1 MFLIVSRCCCY
12 RRSCRSSL
20 RPWLEERPTSILSW
34 TLGRVEEGWAASM
47 AHNFIK
53 WESYY
58 DYERLCIVVHCL
70 YCLYCL
76 VCIVMY
82 CDSFWC
88 TNPEAPVGYG
98 CPWWCII
105 QRHTV
110 TKHSWNT
117 EWTLMIHGISLRI
130 YRYLLHM
137 CRLHI
142 GIHTR
147 SWVIVS
153 QYNSAVHLK
162 LIQCR
167 MLCTCW
173 ELTSHKPQDN
183 TVRHVKEALQAF
195 GNGWKMGR
203 VHQPS
208 LSAWHGKWQFS
219 RESLPNFAAETSGG
233 WFLGLFKSLTQISTV
248 TSRLTW

>member
-1 MFLIVSRCCCY
+1 MPFNWLNSSFKSTLVATQIDPRDVFCMFLIVSRCCCY

-34 TLGRVEEGWAASM
+34 TLGRVEEGWVASM
-47 AHNFIK
+47 AHNFTK

-58 DYERLCIVVHCL
+58 DYERIPKPR
-70 YCLYCL
+70 
-76 VCIVMY
+76 M
-82 CDSFWC
+82 
-88 TNPEAPVGYG
+88 PG

-208 LSAWHGKWQFS
+208 LSAWPHGKWQFS
-219 RESLPNFAAETSGG
+219 RESLPKFAAETSGG

-248 TSRLTW
+248 TSRLMW